1 MRNQQ
6 RESQGWLGEKAV
18 ILLGNAPIRAQT
30 FVSTVPVQESL
41 DRAVD
46 HESEGLSKDE
56 DWKMDDQWTAIT
68 AYMAEMYFPTEG

>member
-6 RESQGWLGEKAV
+6 RESQGWLGEKAA

-30 FVSTVPVQESL
+30 VVSIAPVPEIL
-41 DRAVD
+41 DRD
-46 HESEGLSKDE
+46 PNPSSEGLNTDE
-56 DWKMDDQWTAIT
+56 DWKLDDQWTAIT